1 MLRNL
6 TDGQF
11 FLLCYVIWG
20 LVSVLGVYI
29 MEKIDE
35 RKESRM
41 FKQNK
46 KAHEIDDLWG
56 WDNNGNNLWNR

>member
-11 FLLCYVIWG
+11 FFLCYAIWG
-20 LVSVLGVYI
+20 LVSVLGLYI

-41 FKQNK
+41 FKQNE
-46 KAHEIDDLWG
+46 KAHEIESLRWLDGDKNTL
-56 WDNNGNNLWNR
+56 L